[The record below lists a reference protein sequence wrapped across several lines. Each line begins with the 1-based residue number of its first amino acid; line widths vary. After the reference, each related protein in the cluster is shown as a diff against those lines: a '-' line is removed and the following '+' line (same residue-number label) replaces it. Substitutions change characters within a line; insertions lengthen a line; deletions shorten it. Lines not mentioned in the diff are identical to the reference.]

1 MRDTGNYDLN
11 QNKKLN
17 RQAGAEER
25 IRKLQRR
32 QNRLRRKALTA
43 VLLAAAILIAAIA
56 GSNAAANNEQ
66 AIRVALGEKNY
77 QLEGKEGP
85 QYFEADY
92 KDPEELR
99 EDSEELTAEI
109 PPSQERGVRQ
119 RLWKVGCRS
128 GLQQL
133 CAGERRC
140 GPSDSA
146 GNGEDQGQR
155 QAMGFHQPRRRKF
168 ILQESGE
175 EL

>member
-77 QLEGKEGP
+77 QLEG
-85 QYFEADY
+85 
-92 KDPEELR
+92 
-99 EDSEELTAEI
+99 S
-109 PPSQERGVRQ
+109 
-119 RLWKVGCRS
+119 
-128 GLQQL
+128 
-133 CAGERRC
+133 
-140 GPSDSA
+140 
-146 GNGEDQGQR
+146 
-155 QAMGFHQPRRRKF
+155 
-168 ILQESGE
+168 
-175 EL
+175 